1 MITRQGGIS
10 TRCYVERSFVK
21 FHIVSV
27 RCFQAFQNSLNL
39 QKNRRRK
46 CKMLSVHLKP
56 HTSQCLQVFP
66 SQGFLCIV
74 DGKLVLK
81 ESLSKRW
88 QTSLRVE
95 IRQRKI
101 SGKNFCQC
109 IWPICFDE
117 VLTLE
122 TSSLETLCG
131 GQFTLSTQLI
141 IRNYLKR
148 TLLK

>member
-21 FHIVSV
+21 FHIVFV
-27 RCFQAFQNSLNL
+27 RCFQAFENSLNL

-56 HTSQCLQVFP
+56 HIRLCLQVLP
-66 SQGFLCIV
+66 SQGFLCIE
-74 DGKLVLK
+74 DGKIVLK

-95 IRQRKI
+95 IRQRKM

-122 TSSLETLCG
+122 TPSLETLCG
-131 GQFTLSTQLI
+131 GQFTSSTQ
-141 IRNYLKR
+141 
-148 TLLK
+148 